1 MSEKEFTGKTVE
13 EAIEEGLKT
22 LDLTREEADITVI
35 DEPVSGFLRSKKA
48 KVKVS
53 VRKSDGER
61 ALNFIDNL
69 LGIMNFHAA
78 GELEE
83 TGGKITINLIT
94 TNSSIIIGYRG
105 EVLDALQT
113 LAGAIANIG
122 REDYVRVVVDCE
134 NYREKRE
141 GTLKAL
147 AKRLA
152 DKAVAKESK
161 VSLEPMNPYE
171 RRIIHSALSKREDV
185 KTASVG
191 KEPNRFIIITPNNV
205 RYHTDRKTGRKPYPK
220 RGEGGQRRDVN
231 NFKDRRESS
240 DIQRPAEKPTRKF
253 GYGTY
258 LGNSLK
264 D

>member
-13 EAIEEGLKT
+13 EAIEEGLKVLDIT
-22 LDLTREEADITVI
+22 LGEADITVI

-48 KVKVS
+48 KVKIS
-53 VRKSDGER
+53 VKKSDGER
-61 ALNFIDNL
+61 ALNFIDSL
-69 LGIMNFHAA
+69 LEKMNFPAA

-83 TGGKITINLIT
+83 SGGKIKINLIT
-94 TNSSIIIGYRG
+94 TNSSNIIGYRG

-134 NYREKRE
+134 SYREKRE
-141 GTLKAL
+141 GTLNAL

-152 DKAVAKESK
+152 DKAVAKETK

-191 KEPNRFIIITPNNV
+191 KEPNRFIVITPNNV
-205 RYHTDRKTGRKPYPK
+205 RYNADRRGGKKPYPK
-220 RGEGGQRRDVN
+220 RGEGGPRRDRD

-240 DIQRPAEKPTRKF
+240 GIQRSSEKPVRKF